1 MRFTLSELTT
11 LIRLVEKEEIDLHA
25 QIDSEDETISD
36 DAADL
41 SVHVGKISGKLKE
54 LYESEWSEGSNH
66 PPYENIL
73 KL

>member
-1 MRFTLSELTT
+1 MNFTLSEMAT
-11 LIRLVEKEEIDLHA
+11 LIRLVEKEGNELHGR
-25 QIDSEDETISD
+25 IKSDDECISD

-54 LYESEWSEGSNH
+54 EYENQWREGSNH
-66 PPYENIL
+66 PAYAQII